1 MMYFQSWQVKRRKQ
15 ELKHAQDVKELYERK
30 LERVND
36 LFMELNAWKLQ
47 LEEAERVLN
56 KRERQLN
63 IQVTISLRKA
73 ISHLLVNHFLFIV
86 KLT

>member
-1 MMYFQSWQVKRRKQ
+1 
-15 ELKHAQDVKELYERK
+15 LKHAQDVKELYERK

-63 IQVTISLRKA
+63 IQVTIS
-73 ISHLLVNHFLFIV
+73 
-86 KLT
+86 